1 MFGPVC
7 IGHPC
12 FLLHTLPMDFRDLT
26 QKIFSTASPKML
38 KDWIRNLLQ
47 KIEENEINISKVEA
61 ENEALKNKIRR
72 MQGLSTKPKF
82 SKSKD
87 KTSDLETEDDNDD
100 DGKAKTSNKR
110 KDAAKKNR
118 KTKKDIHIDKKEKIT
133 VDREMFDESFI
144 YKGTRKVIVQELL
157 FQSNNIEFEIERYYS
172 PEFGYLEAE
181 LPQKY
186 RNGFLGPCL
195 KTWILTVYYQG
206 NLTIKK
212 MRSILLGINIDISL
226 REINRI
232 INKEYSPLVDEYDEA
247 RKEAIKRANF
257 QQIDD
262 TGANLCFKN
271 AFTTVTCNPYFT
283 GLYTSLKKNR
293 KNAVIALT
301 GGKQKLL
308 YKLNDHAIMTAY
320 LANKSL
326 RMQLTLENLKSERLY
341 DDDDIDDFLKCEE
354 FEKLRPMTIE
364 MIKTSMLIGAFHDS
378 EMGYVGKALVSD
390 DAPQFNQLYDDHLL
404 CWPHELRHYKDLDP
418 QLFEHR
424 QALNSFFS
432 EVKDIYKMLKKWIQT
447 RNEEMRKY
455 LFGWFNEL
463 FKRPTGY
470 RLLDQRKK
478 KSFDK
483 MDKLL
488 APLFTSIELPLD
500 NNESE
505 RDLRCRVTKRKVS
518 LFNRT
523 IEGARAWDFYLG
535 LMKTCQKNDLNFY
548 QFLEDRLSCENDVP
562 QLSEIIRHR
571 RPQI

>member
-1 MFGPVC
+1 
-7 IGHPC
+7 
-12 FLLHTLPMDFRDLT
+12 MDFRDLT

-133 VDREMFDESFI
+133 VDREMLDESFI

-326 RMQLTLENLKSERLY
+326 RMQLTLENLKS
-341 DDDDIDDFLKCEE
+341 
-354 FEKLRPMTIE
+354 
-364 MIKTSMLIGAFHDS
+364 
-378 EMGYVGKALVSD
+378 
-390 DAPQFNQLYDDHLL
+390 
-404 CWPHELRHYKDLDP
+404 
-418 QLFEHR
+418 
-424 QALNSFFS
+424 
-432 EVKDIYKMLKKWIQT
+432 
-447 RNEEMRKY
+447 
-455 LFGWFNEL
+455 
-463 FKRPTGY
+463 
-470 RLLDQRKK
+470 
-478 KSFDK
+478 
-483 MDKLL
+483 
-488 APLFTSIELPLD
+488 
-500 NNESE
+500 
-505 RDLRCRVTKRKVS
+505 
-518 LFNRT
+518 
-523 IEGARAWDFYLG
+523 
-535 LMKTCQKNDLNFY
+535 
-548 QFLEDRLSCENDVP
+548 
-562 QLSEIIRHR
+562 
-571 RPQI
+571 